1 MTEITLDVVKRLQN
15 KMEEDILVTVKEFEN
30 LTGLSVGRISLS
42 RVNAVGVERPYTVDV
57 DTEVKL

>member
-42 RVNAVGVERPYTVDV
+42 RVNVVGVERPYTVDV

>member
-15 KMEEDILVTVKEFEN
+15 KMEEDILVAVREFEN

-42 RVNAVGVERPYTVDV
+42 RVDVIGVQRPWTVGV